1 MTRYQ
6 LALLAHSQRWLP
18 PSLAFGV
25 VLGILYSDPGGGLL
39 PLYAISAGAMTVVAC
54 WLTIGLVDAED
65 PVQRLITHVH
75 ARRTSVLIGGVAAA
89 VLCCCLVLTAL
100 SLVISV
106 LRHGHVTGEPLL
118 LGVLAH
124 LACAF
129 AGIAVGL
136 PCSRL
141 VLSRIGY
148 TVIAALAVL
157 SVVLRFQWIPL
168 VNPMLRAMSEDSARP
183 APVLT
188 GLIACAAVL
197 VVSSGAVTAV
207 HRHRA

>member
-18 PSLAFGV
+18 PSLAFLV

-39 PLYAISAGAMTVVAC
+39 PLYAISAGALLVVAC
-54 WLTIGLVDAED
+54 WLTIALVDAED
-65 PVQRLITHVH
+65 PVQRLITRVH

-89 VLCCCLVLTAL
+89 VLCCCLGLTAL

-106 LRHGHVTGEPLL
+106 LRHHDVIAEPVW
-118 LGVLAH
+118 LGTMAH

-141 VLSRIGY
+141 VLPRVGH
-148 TVIAALAVL
+148 TVIVALAAL
-157 SVVLRFQWIPL
+157 SVVLRFPWIPL
-168 VNPMLRAMSEDSARP
+168 VNPMLRVMTADSARL
-183 APVLT
+183 APVLS
-188 GLIACAAVL
+188 GLIVCAGVL
-197 VVSSGAVTAV
+197 VLSSGAVTALY
-207 HRHRA
+207 RHRA